1 MNNTASAYDFDE
13 PAGHV
18 PDEDKAAEMIL
29 SLKQMFDDT
38 SVSSR
43 RDLASATRLLASLE
57 DLHIN
62 RASEAY
68 AEINRLKAVWQKRRR
83 AQDDID
89 RWMVEHG
96 HPVY

>member
-1 MNNTASAYDFDE
+1 MNNNASTYNSDE

-18 PDEDKAAEMIL
+18 PDEDKAAEMIHI
-29 SLKQMFDDT
+29 LKQMFDGT

-43 RDLASATRLLASLE
+43 RDLTSATRLLAALE

-68 AEINRLKAVWQKRRR
+68 AEINRLKAVWKKRRR